1 LKVRSYRVF
10 YIDHQS
16 GINDLIE
23 TIKNTTAVKLALV
36 VKNSQLILN
45 SSVNLKLLR
54 NAAKQYRKEVVFIS
68 PDFLVVEKVTK
79 AGFLLYQD
87 LNALEMN
94 SSKNAANSHQ
104 VDRDKHHQVKNED
117 ITLLEND
124 SLEAKKN
131 IAVGSEDDK
140 QKNNKKFNKGKIS
153 NDRNSEKK
161 DESKTNSEYKSKNIS
176 SKKKGSK
183 GFFTGFF
190 SLFLILF
197 IIAMAYLYFLYPTAT
212 IEIEPVIKKAEHQIT
227 IAASIGAKQI
237 DWDNNILPLHETEV
251 EINGQEELTTSG
263 VRLVG
268 DSRAKGV
275 VKFINERQEEV
286 KIPAGSI
293 IRTENNIKF
302 KTISDLIV
310 PRLEVDYLMDV
321 PVGMKAGQAEVEI
334 EALTKGSTGNVSIGR
349 IKKLD
354 ISQDKVHVINPEPSL
369 GGEDKRVSLVAD
381 EDIERAKKTLDEK
394 LKSKLITKIYQELG
408 GNFRIIENKITYS
421 EPSYKFSHSV
431 GEIAAIINVEGSLT
445 AKGYLLKNNEIDR
458 LVTKLFKDR
467 LPNDVQL
474 MSSGVNIESIQLE
487 EKDNSMY
494 NILIGISAPVIPS
507 IDSENLV
514 KGLSGLDLI
523 AAQSFLEDNVNIDNF
538 SINTQNT
545 RLPNMGFAIK
555 VVVKEPEDIKVFN
568 LRD

>member
-1 LKVRSYRVF
+1 MKVRAYRVF

-16 GINDLIE
+16 SIKDLIDI
-23 TIKNTTAVKLALV
+23 IKNTTAVKLALV

-54 NAAKQYRKEVVFIS
+54 NTAEQYRKEVVFIS
-68 PDFLVVEKVTK
+68 PDSLVVEKVSK
-79 AGFLLYQD
+79 AGFLLYKD
-87 LNALEMN
+87 LNALELN
-94 SSKNAANSHQ
+94 SSKNPGSFHKE
-104 VDRDKHHQVKNED
+104 DRDNNQNKGKNED
-117 ITLLEND
+117 ITLLED
-124 SLEAKKN
+124 EDLEAKKN

-140 QKNNKKFNKGKIS
+140 KGYSSDDKNYENKDKKRINKEYISKNNSKRRSNKKNFA
-153 NDRNSEKK
+153 
-161 DESKTNSEYKSKNIS
+161 
-176 SKKKGSK
+176 
-183 GFFTGFF
+183 GFF
-190 SLFLILF
+190 SLFLILL
-197 IIAMAYLYFLYPTAT
+197 IIAMAYFYFLYPTAT
-212 IEIEPVIKKAEHQIT
+212 IEIEPVTKTAKHQIT
-227 IAASIGAKQI
+227 IAASTGAKQI

-251 EINGQEELTTSG
+251 EISGQEELATSG

-293 IRTENNIKF
+293 IMTENNIKF
-302 KTISDLIV
+302 KTMKDIIV
-310 PRLEVDYLMDV
+310 PKLEVDYLMDI

-334 EALTKGSTGNVSIGR
+334 EALTIGSTGNVSIGR

-354 ISQDKVHVINPEPSL
+354 HSLDKVHVINPEPSL

-381 EDIERAKKTLDEK
+381 KDMERVKKILDEK

-408 GNFRIIENKITYS
+408 GNFRIIEDKITYS
-421 EPSYKFSHSV
+421 EPSYKFNHSV
-431 GEIAAIINVEGSLT
+431 GEIAAAINAEGSLT

-458 LVTKLFKDR
+458 LVTKLFKDK
-467 LPNDVQL
+467 LPSNVQL
-474 MSSGVNIESIQLE
+474 MSSGINIESIQLE
-487 EKDNSMY
+487 EKGNSMY

-514 KGLSGLDLI
+514 KRLSGLDLI
-523 AAQSFLEDNVNIDNF
+523 EAQSLLAENGDIENY
-538 SINTQNT
+538 SISSQNT

-555 VVVKEPEDIKVFN
+555 IVVKEPGDMKVFN
-568 LRD
+568 LSD